1 MDTKSVNLAMS
12 VEIALPKT
20 SIVRSILLSQKGSH
34 IPTAGMDGDDE
45 HDSNDEG
52 WPRRWF
58 RMFLL
63 HQQREICRHK
73 TRVTME

>member
-1 MDTKSVNLAMS
+1 MDTKSVNLAMP

-20 SIVRSILLSQKGSH
+20 SIVRSILLSRKEAIFLQ
-34 IPTAGMDGDDE
+34 PGMDADDE

-52 WPRRWF
+52 WPGRWF

-73 TRVTME
+73 THITME